1 MELDEARRASRAN
14 WDKAAARWE
23 RQRAKSWASYRHL
36 SEWLVDRLEPRPG
49 ATVLDLAAGPG
60 DTGFLAAERIGPEG
74 RLISTDF
81 SPEMVAVAR
90 RRAAELGLENV
101 EFRVMDAEQMDL
113 PDAWVDAVVCRWG
126 LMLMLDPAAALART
140 RRVLRPGGRLAF
152 AVVGAAEH
160 NAWATIARMTIRARG
175 HKLPGDPWGPGG
187 VFSLADPDR
196 IGVLLEASGFGVME
210 IEEIDVPQPYDD
222 FTEYWEGVT
231 DSGPI
236 ADLLRGL
243 DVDEVGAIRSA
254 LEEQTRAY
262 ATDGGGFVLS
272 GRSLGVAAE

>member
-1 MELDEARRASRAN
+1 MDLDEARRASRAN
-14 WDKAAARWE
+14 WDKASARWE
-23 RQRAKSWASYRHL
+23 RQRAKMWASYGHV
-36 SEWLVDRLEPRPG
+36 SEWLVDRLDLRRG

-60 DTGFLAAERIGPEG
+60 DTGFLAAERIGPAG

-101 EFRVMDAEQMDL
+101 EFRVMDAEQIGL
-113 PDAWVDAVVCRWG
+113 PDASVDAVVCRWG
-126 LMLMLDPAAALART
+126 LMLMLDPAAALAHT

-152 AVVGAAEH
+152 AVVGAAQH
-160 NAWATIARMTIRARG
+160 NAWATIARVTIRARG
-175 HKLPGDPWGPGG
+175 HELPGDPWGPGG

-196 IGVLLEASGFGVME
+196 IRALLEAAGFRVTA

-222 FTEYWEGVT
+222 FAEYWEGLT

-236 ADLLRGL
+236 AEL
-243 DVDEVGAIRSA
+243 
-254 LEEQTRAY
+254 
-262 ATDGGGFVLS
+262 
-272 GRSLGVAAE
+272 